1 MTYSPF
7 VVGIAGWKN
16 SGKTTM
22 VVRLVTEL
30 TRRGK
35 RVATIKH
42 AHHSFDVDPGET
54 DTARHRRAGAAQV
67 AIVSGKRWA
76 LMSEVPDGGEPS
88 LAEMLARLQP
98 ADIVL
103 VEGFKREPIQKI
115 EVRRSGGKPGPA
127 LADTDA
133 TVFAIAADH
142 PVESRGLP
150 SFGLDDIGRI
160 ADLIVSRM
168 PPSRK

>member
-1 MTYSPF
+1 MSLQDRP
-7 VVGIAGWKN
+7 VIGIAGWKN

-30 TRRGK
+30 TRRGH

-54 DTARHRRAGAAQV
+54 DSARHRRAGAAQV

-76 LMSEVPDGGEPS
+76 LMSEIPDGGEPS
-88 LAEMLARLQP
+88 LTQMLARLEP

-115 EVRRSGGKPGPA
+115 EVRRAGGKPGPA
-127 LADTDA
+127 LVDTD
-133 TVFAIAADH
+133 TSVFAIAADH
-142 PVESRGLP
+142 AVASRGLP
-150 SFGLDDIGRI
+150 TFDLDDVRAI
-160 ADLIVSRM
+160 ADLIEMRM
-168 PPSRK
+168 PGRG